1 MAKPI
6 KSQWAFGDS
15 SYRVQPPGGKMN
27 VGWLSGEKPP
37 FQYFNWLHY
46 NYNLWEDYFEAK
58 AETISPTM
66 LQSSGT
72 ATWNGSVL
80 ALSAILNISF
90 RVTTGEQI
98 NQLPLGNY
106 TFNDGE
112 VLVFRKDKTNP
123 SPVSLASGTYASL
136 GNGQYAIIAESSLTA
151 NAHEFEVVLFRR
163 RGTNLEC
170 PINGTIWA
178 TGETIT
184 FGRSSGIP
192 SVITDHG
199 ALSGLGD
206 DDHPQ
211 YAQIAGSETISGLW
225 NYTTLPTASANP
237 TTSTQL
243 ARKAYVDAT
252 VITDHGALSGLGDDD
267 HPQYGAIAQNESVS
281 GLWDFT
287 NGVEGDYFESTT
299 STTVTDDVAE
309 IGRFYRSNCV
319 SVVAKMANDDPAFGL
334 VGRHNIDNSLTING
348 TGDYT
353 ATFGNSILNSSPCF
367 VSVSGTTATNQ
378 DDVAVI
384 VSQTTTTI
392 RFGVSNAQS
401 GAGSPIDRQLSI
413 LCFQGPL

>member
-136 GNGQYAIIAESSLTA
+136 GNGQYAIIAEASLTA

-163 RGTNLEC
+163 RGTSLEC

-192 SVITDHG
+192 TVITDHG
-199 ALSGLGD
+199 ALSGLAD

-243 ARKAYVDAT
+243 ARKAYVYSVAG
-252 VITDHGALSGLGDDD
+252 VTDHGALTSLSDDD
-267 HPQYGAIAQNESVS
+267 HPQYARNAANENITGNWDFQGSITADTPTTSAEVATKGYVDSKLSSGSIVAFGRITALAGSASIVGDSFNIDSVS
-281 GLWDFT
+281 GGYL
-287 NGVEGDYFESTT
+287 
-299 STTVTDDVAE
+299 
-309 IGRFYRSNCV
+309 
-319 SVVAKMANDDPAFGL
+319 
-334 VGRHNIDNSLTING
+334 SLTINFDNAI
-348 TGDYT
+348 GDTNYVIVGYPRYSAYT
-353 ATFGNSILNSSPCF
+353 AGGTDAPAFTITRSSGSFDVDCGGSILTLSNYVFEFF
-367 VSVSGTTATNQ
+367 VIA
-378 DDVAVI
+378 I
-384 VSQTTTTI
+384 
-392 RFGVSNAQS
+392 
-401 GAGSPIDRQLSI
+401 
-413 LCFQGPL
+413 